1 MCTLSWIVEP
11 DGYAV
16 YFNRDE
22 RRSRRP
28 ADPPRIGSAGGVRF
42 VAPRDGEAGGSWIFV
57 NERGVAACL
66 LNLFRDH
73 PFPTGHPPISRGL
86 LVLDLAGSP
95 SVAAAAQALSHT
107 DLARYQPFTL
117 ALFGRTEPPRGLRWD
132 GATATSFPLDA
143 DALPLTSSGRDAD
156 GVARSR
162 RGTLARLAAR
172 HGGLTRAALDAFHRS
187 HHPDRGPYS
196 PCMHREEA
204 KTVSLTAITV
214 QGTAIQ
220 LSYQPGAPCEGQPV
234 AAVHLAPRVSR
245 SAAPAPSRTPRPGDR
260 RSGAPG

>member
-16 YFNRDE
+16 FFNRDE

-28 ADPPRIGSAGGVRF
+28 ADPPRIESAGGVRF
-42 VAPRDGEAGGSWIFV
+42 AAPRDGEAGGTWAFV

-73 PFPTGHPPISRGL
+73 PFPPGHPPISRGL
-86 LVLDLAGSP
+86 LVLDLAGST
-95 SVAAAAQALSHT
+95 SVAAAEEVLERT

-117 ALFGRTEPPRGLRWD
+117 ALFGVGDAPRALRWD
-132 GATATSFPLDA
+132 GAAARTFPLDA

-162 RGTLARLAAR
+162 RGTLARIAAQ

-204 KTVSLTAITV
+204 GTVSLTTITV
-214 QGTAIQ
+214 KGTATQ
-220 LSYQPGAPCEGQPV
+220 LSYQPGAPCEERPV
-234 AAVHLAPRVSR
+234 LTVPLSL
-245 SAAPAPSRTPRPGDR
+245 SAAPEP
-260 RSGAPG
+260 

>member
-11 DGYAV
+11 GGYAV
-16 YFNRDE
+16 FFNRDE

-28 ADPPRIGSAGGVRF
+28 AEPPRIDAAGGVRF
-42 VAPRDGEAGGSWIFV
+42 VAPRDGEAGGTWVFV

-73 PFPTGHPPISRGL
+73 PFPPGHPPISRGL
-86 LVLDLAGSP
+86 LVLDLAGTP
-95 SVAAAAQALSHT
+95 SVAAAEQALSHADRT
-107 DLARYQPFTL
+107 RYQPFTM
-117 ALFGRTEPPRGLRWD
+117 ALFGRNEPPRALRWD
-132 GATATSFPLDA
+132 GTATTIFPLDA

-162 RGTLARLAAR
+162 RGTLARLAAQ

-204 KTVSLTAITV
+204 ATVSLTTITV
-214 QGTAIQ
+214 NGTQI
-220 LSYQPGAPCEGQPV
+220 LLTYLPGAPCEGRPAQ
-234 AAVHLAPRVSR
+234 AVRLAP
-245 SAAPAPSRTPRPGDR
+245 G
-260 RSGAPG
+260 G

>member
-16 YFNRDE
+16 FFNRDE
-22 RRSRRP
+22 RRSRQP
-28 ADPPRIGSAGGVRF
+28 AEPPRIESDGGVRF
-42 VAPRDGEAGGSWIFV
+42 VAPRDGEAGGTWVFV

-73 PFPTGHPPISRGL
+73 PFPPGHPPISRGL
-86 LVLDLAGSP
+86 LVLSLAGSP
-95 SVAAAAQALSHT
+95 SVAAAEEALARA

-117 ALFGRTEPPRGLRWD
+117 AAFGVGEAPRALRWN
-132 GATATSFPLDA
+132 GESIEAFPLDA
-143 DALPLTSSGRDAD
+143 AALPLTSSGRDAD

-162 RGTLARLAAR
+162 RGTLARLAAQ
-172 HGGLTRAALDAFHRS
+172 HPGLTCAALDAFHRS

-196 PCMHREEA
+196 PCMHRDEA
-204 KTVSLTAITV
+204 ATVSLTTLTV
-214 QGTAIQ
+214 QGSAIQ

-234 AAVHLAPRVSR
+234 VAVHLAPQ
-245 SAAPAPSRTPRPGDR
+245 G
-260 RSGAPG
+260 

>member
-11 DGYAV
+11 EGYAV
-16 YFNRDE
+16 FFNRDE

-28 ADPPRIGSAGGVRF
+28 ADPPRIESAGAVRF
-42 VAPRDGEAGGSWIFV
+42 VAPRDGEAGGTWAFV

-73 PFPTGHPPISRGL
+73 PFPPGHPPVSRGL

-95 SVAAAAQALSHT
+95 TVAAAEQALAHT
-107 DLARYQPFTL
+107 DLSRYQPFTL
-117 ALFGRTEPPRGLRWD
+117 ALFGPREAPRALRWD
-132 GATATSFPLDA
+132 GAVTEVFPLGTQ
-143 DALPLTSSGRDAD
+143 ALPLTSSGRDAD

-162 RGTLARLAAR
+162 RGTLARVATQ

-204 KTVSLTAITV
+204 ETVSLTTLAV

-220 LSYQPGAPCEGQPV
+220 LSYQPGAPCEEQTV
-234 AAVHLAPRVSR
+234 LTVHLAP
-245 SAAPAPSRTPRPGDR
+245 G
-260 RSGAPG
+260 G

>member
-16 YFNRDE
+16 FFNRDE

-28 ADPPRIGSAGGVRF
+28 AEPPRIDSAAGLHF
-42 VAPRDGEAGGSWIFV
+42 VAPRDGEAGGTWAFV

-73 PFPTGHPPISRGL
+73 PFPLDRPPISRGL
-86 LVLDLAGSP
+86 LVLGLGGSTTVEAAGE
-95 SVAAAAQALSHT
+95 ALSHA

-117 ALFGRTEPPRGLRWD
+117 ALFGVGEAPRALRWD
-132 GATATSFPLDA
+132 GESIEAFPLDA
-143 DALPLTSSGRDAD
+143 AALPLTSSGRDAD

-162 RGTLARLAAR
+162 RGTLARVAAQ
-172 HGGLTRAALDAFHRS
+172 HGGITRAALDAFHRS

-196 PCMHREEA
+196 PCMHRDEA
-204 KTVSLTAITV
+204 ETVSLTTITV

-220 LSYQPGAPCEGQPV
+220 LTYQPEAPCEDRPV
-234 AAVHLAPRVSR
+234 LTVQLAP
-245 SAAPAPSRTPRPGDR
+245 G
-260 RSGAPG
+260 G

>member
-11 DGYAV
+11 EGYAV
-16 YFNRDE
+16 FFNRDE

-28 ADPPRIGSAGGVRF
+28 ADPPRIESAGGVRF
-42 VAPRDGEAGGSWIFV
+42 VAPRDGEAGGTWAFV

-73 PFPTGHPPISRGL
+73 PFPPGHPPVSRGL

-95 SVAAAAQALSHT
+95 TVAAAEQALAHT
-107 DLARYQPFTL
+107 DLSRYQPFTL
-117 ALFGRTEPPRGLRWD
+117 ALFGPREAPRALRWD
-132 GATATSFPLDA
+132 GAVTEVFPLGTQ
-143 DALPLTSSGRDAD
+143 ALPLTSSGRDAD

-162 RGTLARLAAR
+162 RGTFARVATQ

-204 KTVSLTAITV
+204 ATVSLTTITV

-234 AAVHLAPRVSR
+234 VAVHLASR
-245 SAAPAPSRTPRPGDR
+245 G
-260 RSGAPG
+260 